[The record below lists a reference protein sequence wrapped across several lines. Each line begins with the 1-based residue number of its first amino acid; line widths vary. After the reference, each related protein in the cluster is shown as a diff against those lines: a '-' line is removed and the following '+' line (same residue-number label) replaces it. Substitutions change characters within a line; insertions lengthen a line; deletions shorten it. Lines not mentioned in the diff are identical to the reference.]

1 MDYQFTT
8 RAFRQLQKLPPPV
21 QKRILEKLDF
31 YCRQKEPL
39 RFADRLTDFRLGTY
53 RFRIGEYRVICDLE
67 DEETLLVL
75 LVGHRK
81 EIYR

>member
-1 MDYQFTT
+1 MEYRFTA
-8 RAFRQLQKLPPPV
+8 RAFRQLEKLPPSV

-31 YCRQKEPL
+31 FCSQKQL
-39 RFADRLTDFRLGTY
+39 MRFADRLTDFRLGTY

-67 DEETLLVL
+67 GKETLLVL
-75 LVGHRK
+75 LVGHRR